1 MEPPEQ
7 PPDYMW
13 SLTLLYLV
21 TAMCVVALYAAC
33 RWYVERKRVSRNL
46 LVRLV

>member
-1 MEPPEQ
+1 
-7 PPDYMW
+7 MW

-21 TAMCVVALYAAC
+21 TAVCVVALYGAC
-33 RWYVERKRVSRNL
+33 RWYVERKKASQSV